1 MALQMGMAGFFAAE
15 TQEEFMYSRPALS
28 AGVTS
33 VNSTVD
39 QNSLENRIQKIL
51 KIQCNNYLCNISLY

>member
-1 MALQMGMAGFFAAE
+1 MTVQMAMAGFFAEE
-15 TQEEFMYSRPALS
+15 TQEEFMYSRPSLS

-39 QNSLENRIQKIL
+39 QNSLEKKI
-51 KIQCNNYLCNISLY
+51 